1 MYETMGA
8 WVNIWLKSITRMA
21 GSPLVGFLVV
31 ALVLAVARPVIV
43 VAPKVWTAVVHRDQS
58 VTVVYRYS
66 VPTPDGPEF
75 IAQRGHCSASI
86 ILTYDMRAVYQLP
99 KSQPES
105 YTFEGKLSELSALGL
120 VDPCAIPHQTV
131 HQANDLPFIDD

>member
-1 MYETMGA
+1 M
-8 WVNIWLKSITRMA
+8 NIWLKSITRMV
-21 GSPLVGFLVV
+21 GSPLVGLLVV
-31 ALVLAVARPVIV
+31 AAVFAVARPVLI

-75 IAQRGHCSASI
+75 IAQRGHCSAPI

-99 KSQPES
+99 KSPPES

-131 HQANDLPFIDD
+131 QQAKDLPFIDD